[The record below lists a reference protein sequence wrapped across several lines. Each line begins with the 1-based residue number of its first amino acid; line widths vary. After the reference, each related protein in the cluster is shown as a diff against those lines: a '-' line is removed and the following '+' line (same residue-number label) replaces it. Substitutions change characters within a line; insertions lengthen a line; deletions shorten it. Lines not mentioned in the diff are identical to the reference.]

1 MTTARITKRSVEG
14 LALPAK
20 GKRQHLWDDTLKGF
34 GVMAT
39 STGVRSYVVQYRMGG
54 RGHATKTI
62 TIGRHGSPWT
72 AEMARERA
80 SDLLAMIR
88 KGIDPKEA
96 EAEKRKQQKADQ
108 QQAETLSFS
117 AYADM
122 FILRH
127 AVKKQLRSTHDITAV
142 FRRDLKPRFQDRSL
156 LDLTR
161 ADITKCLDEI
171 GDRSGAAA
179 NKAHKWL
186 KKMLNFAVERGDL
199 ASSPMDRMRPPHQ
212 QTSRDRTLT
221 DDEIALVWHASG
233 LLGYP
238 FGPFVRMLIFTGQ
251 RLREVAGMR
260 WEELDDAKAEWLI
273 PGSRTKNGNPHLLP
287 MSNAAMAALQSL
299 KESSPSETFV
309 FTTTGRSPVSGFSKA
324 KFRLDEEIKKL
335 NGGQCLPGWTFH
347 DIRRTVATNCQR
359 LGIPVD
365 HTEALLNHTGRRG
378 GLVSVYQLYNY
389 RDEKAVAAQLWSD
402 RLQVIA

>member
-1 MTTARITKRSVEG
+1 
-14 LALPAK
+14 
-20 GKRQHLWDDTLKGF
+20 
-34 GVMAT
+34 
-39 STGVRSYVVQYRMGG
+39 MGG

-72 AEMARERA
+72 AEMARTRA

-88 KGIDPKEA
+88 TWIDPKEA
-96 EAEKRKQQKADQ
+96 EAEKRKQQKANQ
-108 QQAETLSFS
+108 QQAEILSFS

-161 ADITKCLDEI
+161 GDITKCLDEI

-199 ASSPMDRMRPPHQ
+199 VSSPMDRMRPPHQ

-221 DDEIALVWHASG
+221 DDEIALVWRASD
-233 LLGYP
+233 LLG
-238 FGPFVRMLIFTGQ
+238 
-251 RLREVAGMR
+251 
-260 WEELDDAKAEWLI
+260 
-273 PGSRTKNGNPHLLP
+273 
-287 MSNAAMAALQSL
+287 
-299 KESSPSETFV
+299 
-309 FTTTGRSPVSGFSKA
+309 
-324 KFRLDEEIKKL
+324 
-335 NGGQCLPGWTFH
+335 
-347 DIRRTVATNCQR
+347 
-359 LGIPVD
+359 
-365 HTEALLNHTGRRG
+365 
-378 GLVSVYQLYNY
+378 
-389 RDEKAVAAQLWSD
+389 
-402 RLQVIA
+402 